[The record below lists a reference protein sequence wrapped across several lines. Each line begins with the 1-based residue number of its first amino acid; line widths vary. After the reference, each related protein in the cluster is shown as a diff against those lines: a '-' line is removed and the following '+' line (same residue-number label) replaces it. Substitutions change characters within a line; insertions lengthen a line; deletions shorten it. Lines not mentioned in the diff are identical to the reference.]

1 MVYSEM
7 TIDERNTLRAAS
19 GLPLLDRELEAV
31 RANRAQEQVEFERRF
46 SLERPRFAHEWTGNK
61 DGWLTNMGRWL
72 RARQQVRRDMA
83 AE

>member
-1 MVYSEM
+1 M
-7 TIDERNTLRAAS
+7 TIEERNALRAAS
-19 GLPLLDRELEAV
+19 GLPLLNREREAERARTALE
-31 RANRAQEQVEFERRF
+31 RVEFERRF

-72 RARQQVRRDMA
+72 RARQQVRRDVA